1 MIVHVWDSVDM
12 VGHVIGNRQSCLSE
26 GNMFRRVGGSYSS
39 WFSLTAKWC
48 TRQRTELIQV
58 LLEVVGHVQRRVLI
72 RLVDSNT

>member
-1 MIVHVWDSVDM
+1 MRIWDSVD
-12 VGHVIGNRQSCLSE
+12 VIGHVIGNRQFCLSE
-26 GNMFRRVGGSYSS
+26 GNTFRCIGDSYSS